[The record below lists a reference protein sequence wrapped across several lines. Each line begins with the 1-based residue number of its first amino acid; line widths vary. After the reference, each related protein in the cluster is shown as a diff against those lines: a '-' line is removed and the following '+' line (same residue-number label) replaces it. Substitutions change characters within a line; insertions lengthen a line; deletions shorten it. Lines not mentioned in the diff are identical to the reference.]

1 MQSFDLRAAE
11 SLKNNRFHQQISASY
26 YASPADPGCAVN
38 LLDAVV
44 LSALEVDTNF
54 DVNVLTGSDG
64 VIRGAIGGHP
74 DTAYGAALAIV
85 VCPLVRGRI
94 PCVVD
99 KVNTVV
105 TPGKTVDVVVTDYGI
120 AVNPRRYKLRQRLTD
135 AGIAV
140 STIEELQQKAQRIVG
155 VPTPIAY
162 TDKVV
167 GVVTYRDG
175 SVMDLIRQVRD

>member
-1 MQSFDLRAAE
+1 MLFRS
-11 SLKNNRFHQQISASY
+11 
-26 YASPADPGCAVN
+26 
-38 LLDAVV
+38 
-44 LSALEVDTNF
+44 
-54 DVNVLTGSDG
+54 
-64 VIRGAIGGHP
+64 GHP

-94 PCVVD
+94 PCVVN

-120 AVNPRRYKLRQRLTD
+120 AVNPRRYKLRQRLVD
-135 AGIAV
+135 AGIPV
-140 STIEELQQKAQRIVG
+140 CGIEELQKRAEQIVG
-155 VPTPIAY
+155 VPAPIAY

-175 SVMDLIRQVRD
+175 SVMDLIYQVED